1 MTRTRRILHGLAVG
15 YTNQVL
21 MTVVGLWLTTFL
33 LARLGQADYGLWLIA
48 MQVLSYLM
56 LMDLVQ

>member
-15 YTNQVL
+15 YASQVL

-33 LARLGQADYGLWLIA
+33 LARLGQVDYGLWLIA
-48 MQVLSYLM
+48 M
-56 LMDLVQ
+56 